1 MTQAEIYDLVKANSG
16 KAFIVTYTTG
26 KREQKRL
33 FICTH
38 NYVCEFGRRSRTKGY
53 VLYLGDIVKVELK
66 PEKSEI
72 DICRDN
78 LTKVVKYLS
87 ASGMWSPMLKGA
99 EYLLSLTD
107 EELLSMKDYDNYRR
121 KMEPL
126 REQGVWWW
134 GSECFHNLFYIKIR
148 TMRSNKWLKDYHIKQ
163 IKSALA
169 EKRNYQDRWRDGYD
183 NSFEIRHDKECVR
196 GWYSEEYKDC
206 GNGHYYFLLDE
217 THIIFAE
224 ND

>member
-1 MTQAEIYDLVKANSG
+1 MTKTDIYDIVKANFR
-16 KAFIVTYTTG
+16 KTFIVTYADG
-26 KREQKRL
+26 RKELKRL
-33 FICTH
+33 FVCSN
-38 NYVCEFGRRSRTKGY
+38 NYVCEFGKRSRTRGY
-53 VLYLGDIVKVELK
+53 VLYLEGIVKVEVK

-72 DICRDN
+72 DMCRDN
-78 LTKVVKYLS
+78 LKKVVKYLS
-87 ASGMWSPMLKGA
+87 ASGLWSPMIKGA

-107 EELLSMKDYDNYRR
+107 EELLSMKDHNNYYKR
-121 KMEPL
+121 MEPL
-126 REQGVWWW
+126 REQGIWWW
-134 GSECFHNLFYIKIR
+134 GSECFINLFYTKIR
-148 TMRSNKWLKDYHIKQ
+148 TMRSPKYLKGYHTEQ

-169 EKRNYQDRWRDGYD
+169 EKRNCQDRWRDGYD
-183 NSFEIRHDKECVR
+183 NSFEIRHDNECVR